1 MDQFDVVVIG
11 AGAAG
16 MMCAAEAGKRGRS
29 VLVVD
34 HAAKPGEKIRI
45 SGGGRCNFTNLNAGP
60 ANFISQNPSFAISAL
75 RRYTQRDFIALVERH
90 GIAYHEKTL
99 GQLFCDGSSKQVVEL
114 LLNEQHPAATLT
126 GSGRAHQAGGTGA
139 EDDDVIR
146 GGHGKRLLSIGLRR
160 VPSLERPLCLPA
172 SSLKGGTTTPPSR

>member
-1 MDQFDVVVIG
+1 LDQFDVVVIG

-29 VLVVD
+29 VLILD

-45 SGGGRCNFTNLNAGP
+45 SGGGRCNFTNLNAAP

-75 RRYTQRDFIALVERH
+75 RRYTQRDFIALVERY

-99 GQLFCDGSSKQVVEL
+99 GQLFCDGSSK
-114 LLNEQHPAATLT
+114 
-126 GSGRAHQAGGTGA
+126 
-139 EDDDVIR
+139 D
-146 GGHGKRLLSIGLRR
+146 LR
-160 VPSLERPLCLPA
+160 
-172 SSLKGGTTTPPSR
+172 